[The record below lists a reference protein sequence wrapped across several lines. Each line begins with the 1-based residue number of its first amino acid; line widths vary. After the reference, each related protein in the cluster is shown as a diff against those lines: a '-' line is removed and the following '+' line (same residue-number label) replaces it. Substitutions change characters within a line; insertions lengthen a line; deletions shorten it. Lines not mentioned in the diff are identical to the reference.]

1 MNATCTLS
9 KAGLP
14 EAIRSIVAA
23 IGNAFNMLPA
33 PRRAIQRFG
42 LGRSQSGPMQS
53 ARTKESK
60 VWRARGAIFFVTRR
74 CDINHATWALRFWQ
88 WRLWPSLEVCGV
100 CDTIVAHMYGNSH
113 WGRLFATVL
122 RAGLGLLCL
131 CACVPLFGR
140 GAAVAA
146 QGSFASASGFAP
158 RFAIADFDGDR
169 KPDLATIE
177 FERDAALGTRY
188 SIRLHLSAG
197 DESAI
202 GITGPQGGLQLEP
215 RDVNGDDAID
225 LIVTTALDSHFVAVL
240 LNDGHGKF
248 TLARAGEFP
257 DIENDQGVRL
267 NAARERGEGYG
278 TLQLTR
284 GTFGIESLVACGA
297 GPKRDA
303 RLLLVSLQHI
313 ILADFQ
319 RGKSGR
325 SPPADVPYF

>member
-1 MNATCTLS
+1 MISEASNLAARELAMNATCTLS

-122 RAGLGLLCL
+122 RAASACFAFVRAYHYLVAALLLRRKGLRQRKRIRTALCH
-131 CACVPLFGR
+131 CRFRRRPQTGSRNDRIRAGR
-140 GAAVAA
+140 GPRNALLHTVA
-146 QGSFASASGFAP
+146 P
-158 RFAIADFDGDR
+158 
-169 KPDLATIE
+169 
-177 FERDAALGTRY
+177 ERW
-188 SIRLHLSAG
+188 
-197 DESAI
+197 
-202 GITGPQGGLQLEP
+202 
-215 RDVNGDDAID
+215 
-225 LIVTTALDSHFVAVL
+225 
-240 LNDGHGKF
+240 
-248 TLARAGEFP
+248 
-257 DIENDQGVRL
+257 
-267 NAARERGEGYG
+267 
-278 TLQLTR
+278 
-284 GTFGIESLVACGA
+284 
-297 GPKRDA
+297 
-303 RLLLVSLQHI
+303 
-313 ILADFQ
+313 
-319 RGKSGR
+319 
-325 SPPADVPYF
+325 